1 MRHRTTPCTHH
12 QAARAQVARPT
23 ALRAFG
29 AVLIAAAF
37 ATPAFAA
44 TPAEIEA
51 DYAAQARQAVPGFSG
66 FSAARGEQLYR
77 STHGNDWS
85 CASCHGAT
93 PTDNGKHAKTGKSI
107 SPLAP
112 AADAQRFS
120 DKARVEKWFRR
131 NCNDVMGRE
140 CTPLEKGD
148 VIAFLMRFGK

>member
-1 MRHRTTPCTHH
+1 MRYRTTPIAHH
-12 QAARAQVARPT
+12 PAARAQAARST
-23 ALRAFG
+23 ALMAVG
-29 AVLIAAAF
+29 AVLFAAAF
-37 ATPAFAA
+37 TSPTFAA
-44 TPAEIEA
+44 TPTEIQGE
-51 DYAAQARQAVPGFSG
+51 YAAQARQAAPGFSG

-93 PTDNGKHAKTGKSI
+93 PTDNGKHAKTGKAI
-107 SPLAP
+107 SPLSP